1 MKVTRIEKIIKEG
14 IESHST
20 AEEIA
25 LHIRTSINNDWY
37 WSRKDVGEDIIE

>member
-1 MKVTRIEKIIKEG
+1 MKLSKLEEIIRGG

-20 AEEIA
+20 VEEIA
-25 LHIRTSINNDWY
+25 LHIRTAINNDWY